1 MNSYAI
7 VEIVLVFGGT
17 LAFVAWQ
24 LWDVKK
30 ARLAREAQELPFART
45 GASRSPSGRRTACPR
60 AS

>member
-1 MNSYAI
+1 MNGYAI

-30 ARLAREAQELPFART
+30 ARLAREAQERADRD
-45 GASRSPSGRRTACPR
+45 RSAADMTADGPR
-60 AS
+60 QGEPG